1 MAKKRKKPL
10 GSLWKLSMKDKINSE
25 KAQEGYSD
33 VSYEDTWS
41 VDETL
46 ANIIAKHLQAFLKAI
61 KKSPYS
67 GFPGEFADKYG
78 HEQGFKEW
86 CNVLRKMIYAF
97 EEYTRKPYLDVYTDE
112 EATAEDIRKADEEEA
127 KRQVRIKE
135 GMQLFVDHFHEL
147 WW

>member
-1 MAKKRKKPL
+1 MAKKQKNPL
-10 GSLWKLSMKDKINSE
+10 GSLWNLSMKDKINSE

-46 ANIIAKHLQAFLKAI
+46 ANIIAKHLRAFLKAI

-67 GFPGEFADKYG
+67 GFPSEFEDKYG
-78 HEQGFKEW
+78 HEQGAKQW
-86 CNVLRKMIYAF
+86 QNVLRKMIYAF
-97 EEYTRKPYLDVYTDE
+97 KEYTRKPNLDIYIDD
-112 EATAEDIRKADEEEA
+112 EATSEDIRKAKEEDA
-127 KRQVRIKE
+127 ARQVRIKE
-135 GMQLFVDHFHEL
+135 GMQLFVDYFKNL